1 MVKKALKDRIISQ
14 LEKQLAEGHD
24 SSEHKFTP
32 SEDDP
37 AVCAVCCWI
46 NPEGK
51 KHGCGH
57 TTREHAQKLLDG
69 LKAGE
74 IEVGIPIVIE
84 ISVIDI

>member
-1 MVKKALKDRIISQ
+1 MAKTIQEVVIDQLKR
-14 LEKQLAEGHD
+14 QLAEAHD
-24 SSEHKFTP
+24 AFEHKFTP

-37 AVCAVCCWI
+37 AVCAICGWI
-46 NPEGK
+46 NPEGE
-51 KHGCGH
+51 KHKCGH

-74 IEVGIPIVIE
+74 IKVGIPILIE